1 MSLEGLVNM
10 AQSERKSKEQEKQ
23 KTKPIKLD
31 WKDYLAISIAALQT
45 VLLPFILLIIA
56 ILVIAIFLGFSA

>member
-1 MSLEGLVNM
+1 M